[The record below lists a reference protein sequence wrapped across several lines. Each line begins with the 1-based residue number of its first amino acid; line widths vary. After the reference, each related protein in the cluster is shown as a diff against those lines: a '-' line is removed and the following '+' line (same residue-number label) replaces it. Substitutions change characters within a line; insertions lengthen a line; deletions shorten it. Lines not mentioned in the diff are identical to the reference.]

1 MRTAISGTI
10 GRFMSGRSRPR
21 SPNGLRKGFML
32 GRLGGSIAAFSNFP
46 WLQQMEVSCGQCGVR
61 CEPYR
66 FCELFGQQLNVHLNL
81 PACGSAP
88 KSQRITGL
96 P

>member
-1 MRTAISGTI
+1 M
-10 GRFMSGRSRPR
+10 
-21 SPNGLRKGFML
+21 RKGFML

-46 WLQQMEVSCGQCGVR
+46 WWQQMEVSCGAQVQCGVR

-66 FCELFGQQLNVHLNL
+66 FCELFGQQLDVHLHL
-81 PACGSAP
+81 PASCTAP